1 MQRKPQLF
9 RCIFFSK
16 RTHFVFGTI
25 IEYVNL
31 ESQKTIV
38 FTKEKKRIFYLK
50 FKNMKKIYF
59 LLAAFIAIQF
69 NAQQAGKAGELLK
82 NEISKSEINTQKN
95 DSFNRNKPN
104 NNNDSFRGNSNIGKQ
119 PQISERRNPNYQ

>member
-16 RTHFVFGTI
+16 STHFVFGTI

-31 ESQKTIV
+31 ESQKPS
-38 FTKEKKRIFYLK
+38 FLKEKKRIFYLK
-50 FKNMKKIYF
+50 FKNMKKFYF

-82 NEISKSEINTQKN
+82 NEVSKSEINTQKN
-95 DSFNRNKPN
+95 DSFNRNNPN
-104 NNNDSFRGNSNIGKQ
+104 NNNDSFRGNLILVATSNIRKKK
-119 PQISERRNPNYQ
+119 S

>member
-1 MQRKPQLF
+1 
-9 RCIFFSK
+9 
-16 RTHFVFGTI
+16 
-25 IEYVNL
+25 
-31 ESQKTIV
+31 
-38 FTKEKKRIFYLK
+38 
-50 FKNMKKIYF
+50 MKKFYF

-104 NNNDSFRGNSNIGKQ
+104 QITTTILSEETLILVSNLKYPKEEILITNGITITILDMPKFL
-119 PQISERRNPNYQ
+119 